1 MQMKTQEQI
10 EDMLKEYENMLNYDE
25 NQDEISQIKLWNTI
39 YILNNILEKR

>member
-1 MQMKTQEQI
+1 MKTQEQI

>member
-1 MQMKTQEQI
+1 MKTQEQI

-25 NQDEISQIKLWNTI
+25 NQDEVSQIKLWNTI

>member
-1 MQMKTQEQI
+1 MKTQEQI
-10 EDMLKEYENMLNYDE
+10 EAMLKEYENMLNYDE

>member
-1 MQMKTQEQI
+1 MKTQKQI

>member
-1 MQMKTQEQI
+1 MKTQEQV

>member
-10 EDMLKEYENMLNYDE
+10 ETMLKEYENMLNYDE
-25 NQDEISQIKLWNTI
+25 NQDEVSQIKLWNTI

>member
-25 NQDEISQIKLWNTI
+25 NQDEVSQIKLWNTI

>member
-1 MQMKTQEQI
+1 MKTQEQI
-10 EDMLKEYENMLNYDE
+10 ETMLKEYENMLNYDE